1 MLHKIMKFYH
11 ISPFVVLARELSCT
25 YISVRKSFG
34 IGFKTDSPYSKPPL
48 ITDTRESMSFRA

>member
-1 MLHKIMKFYH
+1 MLENCH
-11 ISPFVVLARELSCT
+11 ILIFQLG
-25 YISVRKSFG
+25 KSFG